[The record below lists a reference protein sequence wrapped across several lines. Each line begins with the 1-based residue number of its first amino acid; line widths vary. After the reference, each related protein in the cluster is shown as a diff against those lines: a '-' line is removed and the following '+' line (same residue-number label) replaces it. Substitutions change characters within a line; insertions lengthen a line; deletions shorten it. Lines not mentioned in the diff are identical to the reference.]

1 MLDQDLQTSNIKT
14 IISKY
19 RKNRFKQPFYI
30 GMVLAITLGNYPSA
44 YAQNDLTLTVSN
56 QLELANQGNTA
67 AQVYIA
73 DSYYMGR
80 NGFPMDDKLALKY
93 YLLAANKNHAEA
105 QYILATM
112 YLEGEGTTV
121 NQQLAFKYLEK
132 SAYNNLSQAQF
143 ALGLWYQDGDD
154 FLKANPQ
161 KAKYWLNKAAKNN
174 STQAQIEL
182 EELIQ

>member
-1 MLDQDLQTSNIKT
+1 MLDQDSQTSNIKKT
-14 IISKY
+14 ISKY
-19 RKNRFKQPFYI
+19 RKIRFKQPFYI
-30 GMVLAITLGNYPSA
+30 SMVLAMTLFSYPSA
-44 YAQNDLTLTVSN
+44 YAQNDLTQTVSN
-56 QLELANQGNTA
+56 QLERANQGNTA
-67 AQVYIA
+67 TQVYIA
-73 DSYYMGR
+73 NSYYMGR

-93 YLLAANKNHAEA
+93 YLLAAEKNHAEA
-105 QYILATM
+105 QYVLAMM
-112 YLEGEGTTV
+112 YLEGEGTNI

-161 KAKYWLNKAAKNN
+161 KAKYWLDKAAKNN

-182 EELIQ
+182 EELIR

>member
-1 MLDQDLQTSNIKT
+1 MLDQDFQTSNIKK

-93 YLLAANKNHAEA
+93 YLLAAEKNHAEA

-132 SAYNNLSQAQF
+132 SAHNNLSQAQF
-143 ALGLWYQDGDD
+143 ALGLWYQDGDE

-161 KAKYWLNKAAKNN
+161 KAKYWLNRAAQNH

-182 EELIQ
+182 EELMQ